1 MSEYKGYTKAAG
13 QAAMKYRKANIE
25 RITLDLPKGKKEE
38 YRAQAEAKGY
48 KSLTAYI
55 VALIEGDR

>member
-1 MSEYKGYTKAAG
+1 MSEYKGYTEIGKRATK
-13 QAAMKYRKANIE
+13 KYIKEKRDSLN
-25 RITLDLPKGKKEE
+25 LNLPKGKKEE

>member
-1 MSEYKGYTKAAG
+1 MSEYKGYTEVGKKATA
-13 QAAMKYRKANIE
+13 KYIKEKRD
-25 RITLDLPKGKKEE
+25 TLNLNLPKGKKEE

>member
-1 MSEYKGYTKAAG
+1 MSEYKGYTKEAG
-13 QAAMKYRKANIE
+13 QATARYKKEHRD
-25 RITLDLPKGKKEE
+25 RIIVEIPKGKKEE

>member
-13 QAAMKYRKANIE
+13 QATARYKKEHRDSLK
-25 RITLDLPKGKKEE
+25 LDLPKGKKEE

>member
-1 MSEYKGYTKAAG
+1 MSEYKGYTEIGKRAT
-13 QAAMKYRKANIE
+13 QKYIKEKRDSLN
-25 RITLDLPKGKKEE
+25 LNLPKGKKEE

>member
-1 MSEYKGYTKAAG
+1 MSKYEGYNESRK
-13 QAAMKYRKANIE
+13 QASMKYRKANIE
-25 RITLDLPKGKKEE
+25 RIALDLPKGKKEE

>member
-1 MSEYKGYTKAAG
+1 
-13 QAAMKYRKANIE
+13 MKYRKANIE

>member
-1 MSEYKGYTKAAG
+1 MSEYKGYTEVGKRAS
-13 QAAMKYRKANIE
+13 MKYRKE
-25 RITLDLPKGKKEE
+25 HRESLTLDLPKGKKEE
-38 YRAQAEAKGY
+38 YRTQAEAKGY